1 MMKSSL
7 NDSKYPDS
15 EAGDP
20 CPSLFGEDSGSNRD
34 IIAGWQKDV
43 SNQASPSN
51 VTDFELLENLNVLST
66 VVTTF
71 WHTVPLNKRIFVGLF
86 CFQRLLMNRVP
97 SMDCGVNLR
106 NKRIFSIVTICLKIV
121 VSTLCWRS
129 ILLNKRIFSIL
140 KICLKVAVATS
151 CRRKILLNKRI
162 FSILKICLKVAV
174 ATSCWRK
181 ILLNKRMFSIL
192 IICLKIA
199 DATSR
204 RRLITNIYTPD
215 FYNRSAL
222 TNFNFFTLK

>member
-1 MMKSSL
+1 MMKKHTYDFKSA
-7 NDSKYPDS
+7 DS
-15 EAGDP
+15 EAANP
-20 CPSLFGEDSGSNRD
+20 CPSLFGEDSGSNRVV
-34 IIAGWQKDV
+34 IAGWQKDV

-71 WHTVPLNKRIFVGLF
+71 WHTVPLNKRIFKGLF
-86 CFQRLLMNRVP
+86 YFQRLLMNRVP
-97 SMDCGVNLR
+97 SMDCGVNLQ

-140 KICLKVAVATS
+140 
-151 CRRKILLNKRI
+151 
-162 FSILKICLKVAV
+162 
-174 ATSCWRK
+174 
-181 ILLNKRMFSIL
+181 

-199 DATSR
+199 DATSCR
-204 RRLITNIYTPD
+204 RFITNIYTPD